1 MVHAGDIFSGK
12 NLPILDAN
20 NGGSGV
26 EIGETLATAADGIR
40 NIDTVITGH
49 STNMMVND
57 LREYAQFNRD
67 FLATVRQ
74 AKSAGKTVDEVATT
88 WTVPAKYAGYAA
100 AQPARLRSNVQVV
113 FDELK

>member
-1 MVHAGDIFSGK
+1 MHAGDIFSGK

-26 EIGETLATAADGIR
+26 EIGDSLAKAADGLK
-40 NIDTVITGH
+40 NIDVVITGH
-49 STNMMVND
+49 STNMTVND

-67 FLATVRQ
+67 FLASVRQ
-74 AKSAGKTVDEVATT
+74 AKSAGKTVEEVAST
-88 WTVPAKYAGYAA
+88 WTVPAKYAGYTA